1 MPRRARRSR
10 PMSRR
15 WLGAFALG
23 LVGVSIILIE
33 ALRAT
38 HRRPHLYFSSG
49 AIAAPAMLDARFT
62 RALELSTGI
71 RIEPG
76 NRVRLLLNGDG
87 TYPELWRD
95 LSQSR
100 ATISMQMYY
109 ALPGR
114 VSDTLAQILC
124 DRARSGVEV
133 RLLLDAFGA
142 AGASRS
148 WRTGMSRCG
157 VDVALLR
164 GLEWFTI
171 HNASERSHVRAV
183 NIDGR
188 VGYTGGF
195 GLADYWLGDGHHR
208 DQWRET
214 NIRFE
219 GPAVDALQ
227 AAFASAWR
235 ESTGEW
241 LITDSFAAE
250 NMTAA
255 EAHVHT
261 AAAGLL
267 FAQPNSGTTS
277 AEQFLAFA
285 IRGARSRLYITNSYF
300 VPNSDF
306 RQLLADAA
314 ERGVDVRVLT
324 VGALTDVK
332 TPWLAGRSYY
342 QELRSHGVRVYEYQ
356 PAMMHAKTIVVDG
369 CWSTV
374 GSMNFDSHSL
384 ALNDESNL
392 VVLDSAFGM
401 AMDSVFFDDLRF
413 AKEMT
418 PSVLAS
424 RPIWERALEAGASML
439 SRFL

>member
-1 MPRRARRSR
+1 MR
-10 PMSRR
+10 RR

-23 LVGVSIILIE
+23 LVGVSVILVE

-38 HRRPHLYFSSG
+38 HRKPHLYFSSG
-49 AIAAPAMLDARFT
+49 SISAPVLDARFSRT
-62 RALELSTGI
+62 LELSTGI
-71 RIEPG
+71 RIDPG

-95 LSQSR
+95 LSQAR
-100 ATISMQMYY
+100 NTISMQMYY

-114 VSDTLAQILC
+114 VSDTLARILC
-124 DRARSGVEV
+124 DRARHGIEV
-133 RLLLDAFGA
+133 RLLLDAFGSDRMA
-142 AGASRS
+142 RP

-171 HNASERSHVRAV
+171 HSASERSHVRAV
-183 NIDGR
+183 IVDGR
-188 VGYTGGF
+188 IGYTGGF
-195 GLADYWLGDGHHR
+195 GLADYWLGDGHHP

-227 AAFASAWR
+227 AAFSAAWR

-241 LITDSFAAE
+241 LVGDSSSPPNSAPGGA
-250 NMTAA
+250 NIPG
-255 EAHVHT
+255 VS
-261 AAAGLL
+261 AGFF
-267 FAQPNSGTTS
+267 FAQPTMGTTS

-300 VPNSDF
+300 VPNTDF
-306 RQLLADAA
+306 RRLLADAA

-324 VGALTDVK
+324 VGPLTDVK

-342 QELRSHGVRVYEYQ
+342 QELRSKGVRVYEYE
-356 PAMMHAKTIVVDG
+356 PSMMHAKTIVVDG

-374 GSMNFDSHSL
+374 GSMNFDNHSL

-392 VVLDSAFGM
+392 VVVDSAFG
-401 AMDSVFFDDLRF
+401 ATMDSVFLDDLRF

-418 PSVLAS
+418 PSVLAARS
-424 RPIWERALEAGASML
+424 VWQRALEAGAAML
-439 SRFL
+439 SRIL